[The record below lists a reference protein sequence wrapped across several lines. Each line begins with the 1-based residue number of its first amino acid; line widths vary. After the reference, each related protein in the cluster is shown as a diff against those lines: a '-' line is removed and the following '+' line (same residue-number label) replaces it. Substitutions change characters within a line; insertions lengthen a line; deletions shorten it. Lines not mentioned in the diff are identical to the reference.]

1 MSLKMQ
7 RGTGHGSHSGA
18 VFSLVGKMYKCKR
31 FPCRQ
36 LLFPWMSPPQTSHFS
51 RHLPAISFNAESQ
64 GPLLLCVMLWK
75 KCYRGHMAFAR
86 ILLRK
91 QHTLLFSAPS
101 FYVDTLEAR
110 PIVCQMISSFTRPP
124 SGPQDRASRGVQ
136 WPWCF
141 LVGCVLSLVGA
152 QFSFLEKSPTP
163 FLVNALLRDSYKDP
177 AFPLKLILPHLCPC
191 ISYTWITP
199 FAR

>member
-1 MSLKMQ
+1 
-7 RGTGHGSHSGA
+7 
-18 VFSLVGKMYKCKR
+18 MYKCKR

-36 LLFPWMSPPQTSHFS
+36 LLFPWTSPPQTSHFS
-51 RHLPAISFNAESQ
+51 RHLPAICFNAESQ

-124 SGPQDRASRGVQ
+124 SGPQNRALRGVQ

-141 LVGCVLSLVGA
+141 LVGCFSPWWAHSFLSWKNHWLLFLSMPYWGILTKIQLSLW
-152 QFSFLEKSPTP
+152 S
-163 FLVNALLRDSYKDP
+163 
-177 AFPLKLILPHLCPC
+177 
-191 ISYTWITP
+191 
-199 FAR
+199 